1 MTLEELNR
9 LPRYR
14 AEEEFLKCCGSRAW
28 VRTMAQRRPFSN
40 LERLAQAAG
49 EIWFSLDTSDW
60 MEAFRAHPRI
70 GERKVSGAPAE
81 EQSGLN
87 RAPGAVTT
95 AIDEAN
101 QKYFDR
107 FGFIFIT
114 CATGKT
120 GEQMLDNLRS
130 RLINAPDQELRIAA
144 EEQNKITLLRL
155 NKFFPL

>member
-1 MTLEELNR
+1 MTLDELNR

-14 AEEEFLKCCGSRAW
+14 AEAELLKCCGSHAWARA
-28 VRTMAQRRPFSN
+28 MAQRRPFSS

-49 EIWFSLDTSDW
+49 EIWWSLDPADW

-70 GERKVSGAPAE
+70 GDRKVSGAPAA
-81 EQSGLN
+81 EQSGMT
-87 RAPGAVTT
+87 RAPIAVTT
-95 AIDEAN
+95 AIDDAN
-101 QKYFDR
+101 QEYFEK
-107 FGFIFIT
+107 FGFIFIL

-130 RLINAPDQELRIAA
+130 RLPNSPDQELRTAA

-155 NKFFPL
+155 KKAFPL

>member
-28 VRTMAQRRPFSN
+28 ARTMAQRRPFSS

-49 EIWFSLDTSDW
+49 EIWWNLDPSDW

-70 GERKVSGAPAE
+70 GELTITGAPAQ
-81 EQSGLN
+81 EQAAMN
-87 RAPGAVTT
+87 RVPSAV
-95 AIDEAN
+95 AHALALAN
-101 QKYFDR
+101 NEYSDK
-107 FGFIFIT
+107 FGFIFIIS
-114 CATGKT
+114 ATGKT
-120 GEQMLDNLRS
+120 GDQMLENLRS
-130 RLINAPDQELRIAA
+130 RLPNTIEQELGVAA

-155 NKFFPL
+155 KKAFPL